1 MLAACCR
8 CFYESHGLPN
18 GQATASDA
26 SDGLPFG
33 SMCYNRVMQDPTS
46 QSTAEQRI
54 WTILADIDDP
64 EMPISIVDLGIIE
77 RVEVSG
83 GKARIFVT
91 PTFTG
96 CPALQMIDEQIVQSV
111 GGLPEVDEVEI
122 EHIFDPPWRADRIT
136 PAGRERLR
144 AHGVT
149 VPSSKF
155 VQLQRARDEAV
166 ACPFCNS
173 QDTRLDSP
181 FGPTRCRMIY
191 YCLACR
197 NTFEHIKAI

>member
-1 MLAACCR
+1 
-8 CFYESHGLPN
+8 
-18 GQATASDA
+18 
-26 SDGLPFG
+26 
-33 SMCYNRVMQDPTS
+33 MCYNRGMQNPTF
-46 QSTAEQRI
+46 QSAVEQRI

-83 GKARIFVT
+83 GTARIFVT

-96 CPALQMIDEQIVQSV
+96 CPALQMIDEQISRLV
-111 GGLPEVDEVEI
+111 GALPEVDEVEI

-149 VPSSKF
+149 VPDSKR
-155 VQLQRARDEAV
+155 VQLQRAQDEAV

-197 NTFEHIKAI
+197 NSFEHIKAI

>member
-1 MLAACCR
+1 MQKPTP
-8 CFYESHGLPN
+8 S
-18 GQATASDA
+18 SDI
-26 SDGLPFG
+26 
-33 SMCYNRVMQDPTS
+33 
-46 QSTAEQRI
+46 EQRVR
-54 WTILADIDDP
+54 TILAEIDDP

-77 RVEVSG
+77 RVEVDG

-96 CPALQMIDEQIVQSV
+96 CPALHMIDEQIIESV
-111 GGLPEVDEVEI
+111 GAIPEIHEVEI
-122 EHIFDPPWRADRIT
+122 EHVFDPPWRADRIT

-149 VPSSKF
+149 VPDSKY
-155 VQLQRARDEAV
+155 VQLKLARDEAV

-191 YCLACR
+191 YCNACR
-197 NTFEHIKAI
+197 NSFEHIKAI

>member
-1 MLAACCR
+1 
-8 CFYESHGLPN
+8 
-18 GQATASDA
+18 
-26 SDGLPFG
+26 
-33 SMCYNRVMQDPTS
+33 MQEPTS
-46 QSTAEQRI
+46 QSTVDQRI
-54 WTILADIDDP
+54 WTILAGIDDP

-77 RVEVSG
+77 RVELDGST
-83 GKARIFVT
+83 ARIFVT

-96 CPALQMIDEQIVQSV
+96 CPALQMIDEQIVQAV
-111 GGLPEVDEVEI
+111 GALPEISEVEI
-122 EHIFDPPWRADRIT
+122 ELVFDPPWRADRIT

-149 VPSSKF
+149 VPGSKF
-155 VQLQRARDEAV
+155 VQLNLARDEAV

-191 YCLACR
+191 YCDACR
-197 NTFEHIKAI
+197 NSFEHIKAI

>member
-1 MLAACCR
+1 
-8 CFYESHGLPN
+8 
-18 GQATASDA
+18 
-26 SDGLPFG
+26 
-33 SMCYNRVMQDPTS
+33 MQDPTLHS
-46 QSTAEQRI
+46 EIEQRVR
-54 WTILADIDDP
+54 TILAEIDDP

-83 GKARIFVT
+83 GTARIFVT

-111 GGLPEVDEVEI
+111 GAIPEIHEVEI
-122 EHIFDPPWRADRIT
+122 EHVFDPPWRADRIT
-136 PAGRERLR
+136 SAGRERLR

-149 VPSSKF
+149 VPGSKY
-155 VQLQRARDEAV
+155 VQLNLARDEAV

-191 YCLACR
+191 YCDACR
-197 NTFEHIKAI
+197 NSFEHIKAI

>member
-1 MLAACCR
+1 
-8 CFYESHGLPN
+8 
-18 GQATASDA
+18 
-26 SDGLPFG
+26 
-33 SMCYNRVMQDPTS
+33 MQDPTS
-46 QSTAEQRI
+46 ESTVEQRV
-54 WTILADIDDP
+54 WMILAEIDDP
-64 EMPISIVDLGIIE
+64 EMPISLVDLGIIE
-77 RVEVSG
+77 RVEVDG
-83 GKARIFVT
+83 AKVRIAVT
-91 PTFTG
+91 PTFIG

-111 GGLPEVDEVEI
+111 GALPEVDEVEI
-122 EHIFDPPWRADRIT
+122 EHIFPPWRADRTT

-149 VPSSKF
+149 VPGSKL

-197 NTFEHIKAI
+197 NSFEHIKAI